1 MKGSLHTAA
10 KVPESMPG
18 LEMVPIVADEAA
30 DFWKVFV
37 AGRKDQPTGNFVTH
51 LDRYLREPPEVQQ
64 TYFAFKENERIV
76 GTVRIGSPDPGD
88 PSNSISFFSLVPE
101 ARGWTRDAIL
111 AAVDP
116 VIGKGAEKVF
126 AAFDDT
132 YTEDFAR
139 LGFAV
144 RYERMRMEASPL
156 LKASKPDV
164 PMSHPEA
171 TDVDDMAVF
180 LRAAY
185 DGHMEQQFGMHV
197 GGAEEWNDYVT
208 SIWKGA
214 NGTYTPLASWLARD
228 DQGIAAVSLASQ
240 WMGAPLLAEIGVRKD
255 RRGQG
260 LARALIVATKNA
272 LVDLGHDRLAL
283 YVTIGNDPAIRLYE
297 SLGFVQVGA
306 RNVNAVLEL

>member
-1 MKGSLHTAA
+1 
-10 KVPESMPG
+10 MPG
-18 LEMVPIVADEAA
+18 LEMVPLGSHEAA
-30 DFWKVFV
+30 DFWKAFV
-37 AGRKDQPTGNFVTH
+37 AGRTDQPTENFVSH

-76 GTVRIGSPDPGD
+76 GTVRIGNAESDG
-88 PSNSISFFSLVPE
+88 PSNAISFFSLVPE
-101 ARGWTRDAIL
+101 ARVWTRDAIL

-116 VIGKGAEKVF
+116 MIGKGADKVF
-126 AAFDDT
+126 AAFDET
-132 YTEDFAR
+132 YAADFEK
-139 LGFAV
+139 LGFVA
-144 RYERMRMEASPL
+144 RYSRMRMEASPL
-156 LKASKPDV
+156 VKAPKPDV
-164 PMSHPEA
+164 PMAHPEA

-197 GGAEEWNDYVT
+197 GGAEEWNEYVT

-214 NGTYTPLASWLARD
+214 NGTYLPLASWLTRD
-228 DQGIAAVSLASQ
+228 DGGIAAISLASQ
-240 WMGAPLLAEIGVRKD
+240 WMGAPLVAEVGVRKD

-260 LARALIVATKNA
+260 LARALIVATMNA

-297 SLGFVQVGA
+297 FLGFVQVGA